1 MQEKV
6 ENLFLAESNE
16 TAKHFGSPIF
26 LPLTS
31 SLLHRNRSM
40 SHTRGRCDGRQ
51 EGCESGYYH
60 LHRYLNNSIR
70 LHNFHF
76 SKFKVQSSKFIA

>member
-16 TAKHFGSPIF
+16 TAKHFGSPI
-26 LPLTS
+26 LTS
-31 SLLHRNRSM
+31 SILHRNRSV
-40 SHTRGRCDGRQ
+40 
-51 EGCESGYYH
+51 CESGYYH
-60 LHRYLNNSIR
+60 LHRYLNNTIR

>member
-16 TAKHFGSPIF
+16 TAKHFGSPI
-26 LPLTS
+26 LTS
-31 SLLHRNRSM
+31 SILHRNRS
-40 SHTRGRCDGRQ
+40 D
-51 EGCESGYYH
+51 
-60 LHRYLNNSIR
+60 LHRYLNNTIR